1 MTDSATSSQLSLND
15 PFVRSLACAA
25 ITPGLQNILLFDSSP
40 KVLRLA
46 AQTTAEMLKEVT
58 GDSVIKVIL
67 ATFEAEDDLWGS
79 LGLSGDS
86 QEQPFQW
93 KPGLLVGEN
102 KTKQLKTQT
111 KPTFNIDI
119 SNRPQVRLVVI
130 PDLTKLSIAAARAC
144 VVMMGADVVHLERH
158 GQQQHWRP
166 NVFWLAGCASNEVGM
181 VSPHLLDRFALRL
194 SKRPTKSKTINQ
206 RVEEIRKWM
215 QWTDEQCLDNKNQP
229 EPTLPIEIRENLKKA
244 FQNHP
249 TITPEATARI
259 LDYSAKMAMPRR
271 EIALARLSLAHA
283 RLKGVA
289 EMSTDDVNAAAK
301 MIGLEAVKK
310 TIEKLPPEIYQ
321 PVTPTKTPQGQT
333 EELKDLIDK
342 PQPNTENI
350 SVPVYEPDKTEYLES
365 TSLLTVTY
373 PPKPYPEDTAPVER
387 ELASLRL
394 PTRSFRSK
402 TTNRGPIIGV
412 EKATTFQDI
421 ALVRTL
427 LEAAKFQ
434 PIRRRVRNLTA
445 NDEWRLILSPTDLY
459 SYRRAPVA
467 DQMLT
472 LVLDHTC
479 LQNCKWQEEL
489 LPYLNWAYVERA
501 SMCLIQVGAKN
512 TRNDLQAERVMAH
525 SILMPRINAGLE
537 AERGKATPLAHGLDL
552 ALKTLRHTLQH
563 GRSTV
568 REAMLV
574 VVTDGRGNVPLEA
587 SHCRHTLAPVGR
599 KGIED
604 ALQVAQ
610 RIHGLDGVKAVLLN
624 PQSKEYPELPLEL
637 AQALGA
643 KVVLIPLQEMWE
655 LE

>member
-1 MTDSATSSQLSLND
+1 MTDSATSSQLSLTD

-25 ITPGLQNILLFDSSP
+25 ITPGLQSILLFDSSLE
-40 KVLRLA
+40 VLRMA

-58 GDSVIKVIL
+58 GHSIIKVTL
-67 ATFEAEDDLWGS
+67 TTFEAEDELWGS

-86 QEQPFQW
+86 HEHPLQW

-102 KTKQLKTQT
+102 QTKQ
-111 KPTFNIDI
+111 
-119 SNRPQVRLVVI
+119 NRPQFRLVVI

-144 VVMMGADVVHLERH
+144 VIMMGADVVHLERH

-166 NVFWLAGCASNEVGM
+166 NLFWFAGCASNEVGM

-194 SKRPTKSKTINQ
+194 SKRATKSETINQ
-206 RVEEIRKWM
+206 RVEEIRKWILS
-215 QWTDEQCLDNKNQP
+215 TDEQSLENKNQP
-229 EPTLPIEIRENLKKA
+229 EPNLPIEIRENLKKA
-244 FQNHP
+244 FQHHP
-249 TITPEATARI
+249 TITPEAIARI
-259 LDYSAKMAMPRR
+259 LDYTPKMSTPRR
-271 EIALARLSLAHA
+271 EIALARLSLAHT
-283 RLKGVA
+283 RLTGAA
-289 EMSTDDVNAAAK
+289 EMSADDVNAAAE

-310 TIEKLPPEIYQ
+310 TIKELPPETSQ
-321 PVTPTKTPQGQT
+321 PVTPTKTPEVKT
-333 EELKDLIDK
+333 EEVKDLIDK
-342 PQPNTENI
+342 SQSNTETK
-350 SVPVYEPDKTEYLES
+350 SVPVYESDKTEYLES
-365 TSLLTVTY
+365 TSLTVTY

-402 TTNRGPIIGV
+402 TANHGLIIGV

-434 PIRRRVRNLTA
+434 PIRRRRVKNLTA
-445 NDEWRLILSPTDLY
+445 NRLILSPTDLY

-467 DQMLT
+467 EQMLT

-512 TRNDLQAERVMAH
+512 TRNDLQAERVMAR

-574 VVTDGRGNVPLEA
+574 VLTDGRGNVPLEA
-587 SHCRHTLAPVGR
+587 SHCGHTLAPVGR

-604 ALQVAQ
+604 ALEVAQ

-624 PQSKEYPELPLEL
+624 PQSREYPELPLEL

-643 KVVLIPLQEMWE
+643 KVVLIPLQETWE